1 MLGWFRKP
9 VTTAPPGAVTRDV
22 IEGRCH
28 VQLDLTPQVLWLQI
42 PDETT
47 WLEGEEPLAPT
58 SKQLSEGFISASMLA
73 VKAKI
78 FDDGLYAAVELA
90 AQRAKQP
97 LLASLVGVAPTLAAA
112 ARLGGLDTPLSSRA
126 QAITDE
132 FLADA
137 LASKP
142 IGFYT
147 WSDALRR
154 IFQQDRLLQRELRES
169 EALALKAAL
178 ESLPAGKAAYEQY
191 LDLVAKL
198 TNPFV
203 DEKPDLRQ
211 AGGAGFFRRRDRTR
225 PNSSSVS
232 TAIGRFRMA
241 SRSPTR

>member
-9 VTTAPPGAVTRDV
+9 VTTAPAGAVTRDV

-42 PDETT
+42 PPETT

-58 SKQLSEGFISASMLA
+58 SKQLSEDFISASMLA
-73 VKAKI
+73 VKAKL

-112 ARLGGLDTPLSSRA
+112 ARLGGTDTRLSSRA
-126 QAITDE
+126 RTITEE

-154 IFQQDRLLQRELRES
+154 IFQQDRILQRKLGES

-178 ESLPAGKAAYEQY
+178 ETLPAGKAAYEQY
-191 LDLVAKL
+191 LGLVEKL

-211 AGGAGFFRRRDRTR
+211 PGGA
-225 PNSSSVS
+225 
-232 TAIGRFRMA
+232 
-241 SRSPTR
+241 